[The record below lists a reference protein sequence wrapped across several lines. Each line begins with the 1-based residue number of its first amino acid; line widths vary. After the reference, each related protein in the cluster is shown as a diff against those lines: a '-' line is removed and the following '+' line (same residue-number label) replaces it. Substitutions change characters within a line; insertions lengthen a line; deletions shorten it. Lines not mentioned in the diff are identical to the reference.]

1 MLLAQKSKASAV
13 GRKRKR
19 HEIAALP
26 GQADAR
32 MADEEVKQD
41 TKDNDDSAGS
51 PLKMSQNGEIDHAD
65 LEKTTD
71 SSSYI
76 RVNSISE

>member
-1 MLLAQKSKASAV
+1 MLLAQKSKKVAV

-32 MADEEVKQD
+32 MAEEEVKQD
-41 TKDNDDSAGS
+41 PKNDGAAQQQQLVVDPKRS
-51 PLKMSQNGEIDHAD
+51 KRN
-65 LEKTTD
+65 KTMLNQD
-71 SSSYI
+71 DPANY
-76 RVNSISE
+76 